1 MKKTIIKLILVLS
14 TILLSSSLLYAENT
28 DKPNIDKLIP
38 KESPLTDQGFGTK
51 ELKAIKSLPNRSA
64 EQIIGTAV
72 LTILEWTFILTVIAI
87 VVAAIYY
94 LISRG
99 NEEDVT
105 KAKNIILYLVIGMAI
120 IAASYGIIAGITQLN
135 FFE

>member
-14 TILLSSSLLYAENT
+14 TMLLSSSLLYAENT
-28 DKPNIDKLIP
+28 APNIDKLIP

-51 ELKAIKSLPNRSA
+51 ELEAIKSLPNRSA